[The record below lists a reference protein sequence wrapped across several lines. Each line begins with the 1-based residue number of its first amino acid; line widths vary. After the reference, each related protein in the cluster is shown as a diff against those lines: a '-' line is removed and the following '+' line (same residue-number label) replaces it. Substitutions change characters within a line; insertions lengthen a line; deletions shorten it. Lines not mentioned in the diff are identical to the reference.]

1 MTQKHTKGRLII
13 NCLTGFYFLF
23 DVFCVCVYREKHL
36 LIAVPRVV
44 TGEEIGITAPLP
56 LPPSSSFFSSSTLS
70 FSSSL
75 SSSHSS
81 LVRPPLLLLLHLPF
95 LLLLLP
101 FFPLRPLF
109 GSSSSS
115 SSRRHSLLIF
125 FRTFSSAAV
134 EGEEN
139 LAQTPVK
146 QTDRRRFSRG
156 RKKVRRHKTPIDL
169 GLKIDP
175 IT

>member
-1 MTQKHTKGRLII
+1 MTQTHTKGRLTI

-56 LPPSSSFFSSSTLS
+56 LPPSSSFFSSSPS
-70 FSSSL
+70 F
-75 SSSHSS
+75 SHSS

-101 FFPLRPLF
+101 LPFSPSAPSLAPPPPPAVTVFSLSSGLSPLQQWRGKKTWHRLQ
-109 GSSSSS
+109 SS
-115 SSRRHSLLIF
+115 
-125 FRTFSSAAV
+125 
-134 EGEEN
+134 
-139 LAQTPVK
+139 K
-146 QTDRRRFSRG
+146 QTDGGLAEGERRCGDTRLPLIWG
-156 RKKVRRHKTPIDL
+156 
-169 GLKIDP
+169 
-175 IT
+175 